1 MDSKYSGVY
10 AEFAKIV
17 GNKNTE
23 KIYERFRGQQMCF
36 PQKLYTVEYVV
47 QYVKEHYP
55 DERMGDIARIFG
67 YSERRIRQLAN
78 KEKCVE
84 KGDGN

>member
-10 AEFAKIV
+10 AEFAKIA
-17 GNKNTE
+17 GDEITE
-23 KIYERFRGQQMCF
+23 KIYERFRGQQMFF
-36 PQKLYTVEYVV
+36 PQKLYTVDYVI
-47 QYVKEHYP
+47 QYVKDHYP

-78 KEKCVE
+78 KNACNELS
-84 KGDGN
+84 KGE